1 MRKLKIFFFSIMVL
15 CALESP
21 AVTNTHTTTIHGDN
35 SGIIQQTEGIIQN
48 YFNII
53 QKLGVDP
60 RDLEPLLKDLPI
72 TLDQREMRK
81 TIDQWYQ
88 EKTISAD
95 EQQALYVVTRIIA
108 NHNRALSDEITK
120 LREEGN
126 NDSAQF
132 LEKIRKYF
140 QEREPENIVAEYEK
154 RIKQQKEEN
163 IKALNLAIE
172 ATTALCERI
181 GPVKLTV

>member
-1 MRKLKIFFFSIMVL
+1 MRKLKISLFSIMVL

-35 SGIIQQTEGIIQN
+35 SGILQQTEGIIQN

-60 RDLEPLLKDLPI
+60 RDLEPLLKALPI
-72 TLDQREMRK
+72 TLDQREMRE

-132 LEKIRKYF
+132 LEKIREYF
-140 QEREPENIVAEYEK
+140 QERNLK
-154 RIKQQKEEN
+154 TLLRSMKKE
-163 IKALNLAIE
+163 LNSRKKKI
-172 ATTALCERI
+172 
-181 GPVKLTV
+181 